1 MKNFLKIKKGFT
13 LIELVIYV
21 AAFAIITTLVTLFV
35 FNLIRAQTKTRI
47 IKEVSENA
55 GRAMELMLWEIRNA
69 EDVYLSTSSFGSHPG
84 QLSLLTDWN
93 TSDDEDTTYL
103 DFYLDQD
110 DLLCIKR
117 EGNNPEPLVPKNI
130 KVTNLVFT
138 HLTVDE
144 VESIRIE
151 LSVAYNL
158 SSSNIAYQA
167 TTTLISSAVLRR

>member
-1 MKNFLKIKKGFT
+1 MKTFLKTKKGFT

-21 AAFAIITTLVTLFV
+21 TAFAMVTTLITLFV
-35 FNLIRAQTKTRI
+35 FSLIRAQTKTRI

-69 EDVYLSTSSFGSHPG
+69 ESIYLSTGSFDSHPG
-84 QLSLLTDWN
+84 QLSILTDQDTPN
-93 TSDDEDTTYL
+93 GENTTYL
-103 DFYLDQD
+103 DFYLDPD

-117 EGNNPEPLVPKNI
+117 EGSDPEPLIPQNT

-144 VESIRIE
+144 VESVRIE
-151 LSVAYNL
+151 LSVSYNPPGP
-158 SSSNIAYQA
+158 NIAYQA
-167 TTTLISSAVLRR
+167 TTTLTSSAVLRR